1 MSQRFQAILGGG
13 NIRNNHL
20 PLGDLRAY
28 LPPSVVG
35 GSNKA
40 SPGALPVTILIGD
53 EAFLTDV
60 PSDKPTMFRN
70 REMARYFF
78 ERNDAE
84 EGDTI
89 VYEEVG
95 PLLFRVN
102 AGVKATTSPRER
114 VRKWVEID
122 TRPGQQKFRAGIVA
136 RDGLRCAITGCE
148 ETSVLDAAHV
158 QQRAKEG
165 SDDPANGMILR
176 ADIHRLFD
184 AGLLKINPR
193 SRTVVIDPKLHYEL
207 YRAIEGELVQTGA
220 DLSVLELADE

>member
-1 MSQRFQAILGGG
+1 MSRRFEAILGGG

-28 LPPSVVG
+28 LPPSVIG
-35 GSNKA
+35 GSNKS
-40 SPGALPVTILIGD
+40 SPGEVHVTILIGD
-53 EAFLTDV
+53 EAFPTDV

-78 ERNDAE
+78 ERSDSE

-95 PLLFRVN
+95 PLTFRVN
-102 AGVKATTSPRER
+102 AGVPAKIGPRER

-122 TRPGQQKFRAGIVA
+122 TRPEQQKFRAGIVA

-148 ETSVLDAAHV
+148 EPSVLDAAHI

-184 AGLLKINPR
+184 AGLLQINPR
-193 SRTVVIDPKLHYEL
+193 SRTVIVDPRVHYEA
-207 YRAIEGELVQTGA
+207 YRALEDDSVQTSA